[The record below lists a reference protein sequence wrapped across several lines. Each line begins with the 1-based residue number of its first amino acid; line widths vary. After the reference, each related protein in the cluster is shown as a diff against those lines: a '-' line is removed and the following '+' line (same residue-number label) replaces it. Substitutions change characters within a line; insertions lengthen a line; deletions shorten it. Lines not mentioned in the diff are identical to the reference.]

1 MGIANKSPEYW
12 KLQYLRALLLQSAI
26 ICKKVQELSNGN
38 LNFINVSSQFYN
50 NEIAEFDFVVSWI
63 LQEGVYKEKI
73 TLIDPSGEAISSSEK
88 QLEAQNYF
96 FTSITTFTVEFEK
109 SGVYYISIGL
119 DEKEFMKIPVIISS
133 IDTE

>member
-1 MGIANKSPEYW
+1 MRI
-12 KLQYLRALLLQSAI
+12 LQSAI
-26 ICKKVQELSNGN
+26 IFKEVQELSNGN
-38 LNFINVSSQFYN
+38 LNFINVISQFYN

-88 QLEAQNYF
+88 QLVAQNYF

-109 SGVYYISIGL
+109 SGVYYISIEL
-119 DEKEFMKIPVIISS
+119 DDNEFMKIPVIVSS
-133 IDTE
+133 LDTE

>member
-1 MGIANKSPEYW
+1 M
-12 KLQYLRALLLQSAI
+12 KLQYLWLYYYNKHI
-26 ICKKVQELSNGN
+26 ICKEVQELSNGN

-50 NEIAEFDFVVSWI
+50 KEIAEFDFVVSWI

-88 QLEAQNYF
+88 QLVAQNYF

-109 SGVYYISIGL
+109 SGVYYISIEL
-119 DEKEFMKIPVIISS
+119 DDNEFMKIPVIVSS
-133 IDTE
+133 LDTE

>member
-1 MGIANKSPEYW
+1 MI
-12 KLQYLRALLLQSAI
+12 LQSVI
-26 ICKKVQELSNGN
+26 ICKEVQELSNGN
-38 LNFINVSSQFYN
+38 INFINVSSQFYN
-50 NEIAEFDFVVSWI
+50 KEIAEFDFVVSWI

-109 SGVYYISIGL
+109 SGVYFISIEL
-119 DEKEFMKIPVIISS
+119 DDKEFMKILVIVSS
-133 IDTE
+133 SDTE